1 MNMQQKEIRI
11 LIAEDDFLVRE
22 MIQELLENM
31 GYTIIGKALDG
42 GQAVEMAQLLRPDLV
57 LMDIEMPKIDGIEA
71 TQRIYAD
78 NPVPVVVLTAYET
91 PELVERASTAGVG
104 AYLAKPPKARDLERA
119 ITIAMARFA
128 DMVELRR
135 LNAEL
140 QARNEELQGALA
152 KVKML
157 SGLLPICAS
166 CKKIRDDRGYWQQV
180 EVYIRDHSEV
190 EFSHGLC
197 PDCARELFPDF
208 YTEDE

>member
-1 MNMQQKEIRI
+1 MN
-11 LIAEDDFLVRE
+11 
-22 MIQELLENM
+22 
-31 GYTIIGKALDG
+31 TIIGKALDG

>member
-1 MNMQQKEIRI
+1 MQQKEIRI

-31 GYTIIGKALDG
+31 GYTVIGKALDG

-57 LMDIEMPKIDGIEA
+57 LMDIEMPKLDGIEA